1 MSNQYPG
8 GFGNQNRGN
17 FGNQM
22 VPMSMAGGVTQGG
35 GANGTSNQMG
45 NMMNY
50 NQGMMHSPQQQQIPN
65 TTAVGMGGV
74 AASPSPMSMQA
85 GPGMQSPS
93 HVSQQQT
100 GQQQQTSMQQQQ
112 VTSQQQQSQNSLT
125 LHTST
130 NSTAAS
136 GGTTSSTMMNQGSA
150 PGQGQFNIVSLCKF
164 GQETVQDIVSRFQE
178 VFQALRVSTP
188 PNGTTAG
195 STEKKVQEQF
205 RTIRLLF
212 KRVRILYDKCN
223 DSCQQGMEY
232 THVESLIP
240 LKDEHDHKPQVTQ
253 SEEYQKALQD
263 NRELLEQVML
273 KNKQL
278 REVIDRIRIIIW
290 EINTMLSM
298 RKS

>member
-1 MSNQYPG
+1 
-8 GFGNQNRGN
+8 
-17 FGNQM
+17 
-22 VPMSMAGGVTQGG
+22 MSMAGSGG
-35 GANGTSNQMG
+35 NPMG
-45 NMMNY
+45 NMMSY
-50 NQGMMHSPQQQQIPN
+50 TQGMQQQMPN
-65 TTAVGMGGV
+65 TTTMGVPGGNPMGMQTG
-74 AASPSPMSMQA
+74 MQT

-93 HVSQQQT
+93 
-100 GQQQQTSMQQQQ
+100 QQQQTPGMQQGPQQQQ
-112 VTSQQQQSQNSLT
+112 AQGMT
-125 LHTST
+125 LQGGAPP
-130 NSTAAS
+130 TAAT
-136 GGTTSSTMMNQGSA
+136 GTTMMTQGAA

-188 PNGTTAG
+188 PNGTATG

-240 LKDEHDHKPQVTQ
+240 LKDEPDHKPSVAQ

-263 NRELLEQVML
+263 NRELLETVML

>member
-1 MSNQYPG
+1 MANQYPG
-8 GFGNQNRGN
+8 GFGGQNRGN

-22 VPMSMAGGVTQGG
+22 VPMSMAGGGN
-35 GANGTSNQMG
+35 ANGAGQMG
-45 NMMNY
+45 GMMAY
-50 NQGMMHSPQQQQIPN
+50 NQSMMQNTQQQQIPSTTSVAMGVSGN
-65 TTAVGMGGV
+65 TMT
-74 AASPSPMSMQA
+74 MQT
-85 GPGMQSPS
+85 GHGMQSPS
-93 HVSQQQT
+93 HIVQQQN
-100 GQQQQTSMQQQQ
+100 
-112 VTSQQQQSQNSLT
+112 VQQQQSTAQQQQQLA

-130 NSTAAS
+130 SVTTTTGTATS
-136 GGTTSSTMMNQGSA
+136 GTMMTQGSA

-164 GQETVQDIVSRFQE
+164 GQETVQDIVGRFQE
-178 VFQALRVSTP
+178 VFQAMRMCTP
-188 PNGTTAG
+188 PNGTNAG
-195 STEKKVQEQF
+195 SAEKKIQEQF

-240 LKDEHDHKPQVTQ
+240 LKDEPDHKPQVPQ
-253 SEEYQKALQD
+253 SEEYQKVLQD
-263 NRELLEQVML
+263 NRELLETVML

>member
-1 MSNQYPG
+1 MANQYPG

-22 VPMSMAGGVTQGG
+22 VPMSMAGSGG
-35 GANGTSNQMG
+35 NQMG
-45 NMMNY
+45 NMMSY
-50 NQGMMHSPQQQQIPN
+50 SQGMQQQIPN
-65 TTAVGMGGV
+65 TTAVGMGAPNSNQMG
-74 AASPSPMSMQA
+74 MQT

-93 HVSQQQT
+93 
-100 GQQQQTSMQQQQ
+100 QQQQQPGMQQG
-112 VTSQQQQSQNSLT
+112 TQQQSQSQGLT

-130 NSTAAS
+130 SSTATS
-136 GGTTSSTMMNQGSA
+136 GGATNTTMMSQGSA

-178 VFQALRVSTP
+178 VFQALRGSIP

-240 LKDEHDHKPQVTQ
+240 LKDEPDHKPQVAQ

-263 NRELLEQVML
+263 NRELLETVML

>member
-1 MSNQYPG
+1 MANQYPG

-22 VPMSMAGGVTQGG
+22 VPMSMAGGVGPGG
-35 GANGTSNQMG
+35 TANGAGGQMG
-45 NMMNY
+45 GMMY
-50 NQGMMHSPQQQQIPN
+50 SQGMMQSPQQQQIP
-65 TTAVGMGGV
+65 TTAVSMG
-74 AASPSPMSMQA
+74 AAANPAMGMQA

-93 HVSQQQT
+93 HVSQQQ
-100 GQQQQTSMQQQQ
+100 GVQQAAMQQQ
-112 VTSQQQQSQNSLT
+112 VATQQQAQNAMNPT
-125 LHTST
+125 ATSG
-130 NSTAAS
+130 AGS
-136 GGTTSSTMMNQGSA
+136 GTMMSQGSA

-240 LKDEHDHKPQVTQ
+240 LKDEPDHKPQVAQ

-263 NRELLEQVML
+263 NRELLETVML